1 MPYDKDLP
9 PVGATPVASRAY
21 LERELQK
28 ISLEF
33 GRVNELVDAL
43 ISALR
48 SGGIMTLF
56 LWNDSL
62 VVGDPGSGNVA
73 GNEILLPNVTI
84 FSVSSE
90 TLTAQFPPF
99 GALDAGD
106 LVIVVNETADVQ
118 EIYSLDNQPVFNT
131 TWWQFDVT
139 HVSGQ
144 NNNPVDGN
152 IMSFI
157 WFPVAEIAEATHNPP
172 SPLPEPGLLNP

>member
-9 PVGATPVASRAY
+9 PVGSTPVASRAY

-33 GRVNELVDAL
+33 NRVNELLDAL

-48 SGGIMTLF
+48 SGGIMTLY
-56 LWNDSL
+56 LWFDSL
-62 VVGDPGSGNVA
+62 AVGDPGAGRVA
-73 GNEILLPNVTI
+73 GNNNQLPSVTI
-84 FSVSSE
+84 FSVSAE
-90 TLTAQFPPF
+90 TLTLQFPPF

-106 LVIVVNETADVQ
+106 LVVVVNETADVQ
-118 EIYSLDNQPVFNT
+118 EIYSLDNQPVFND

-144 NNNPVDGN
+144 NNNPQDGN

-157 WFPVAEIAEATHNPP
+157 WFPVAEIAEATQNPP

>member
-1 MPYDKDLP
+1 MPYEKDLP

-28 ISLEF
+28 IQLEF
-33 GRVNELVDAL
+33 TRVNELVDAL
-43 ISALR
+43 IAALR
-48 SGGIMTLF
+48 AGGISTLF
-56 LWNDSL
+56 LWNDTL
-62 VVGDPGSGNVA
+62 VVGDPGAAQVA
-73 GNEILLPNVTI
+73 GNDILLPNVTI
-84 FSVSSE
+84 FSVSTE

-99 GALDAGD
+99 GSLDAGD
-106 LVIVVNETADVQ
+106 LVVVVNETADVQ

-139 HVSGQ
+139 HVQGQ
-144 NNNPVDGN
+144 ANNPIAGA

-172 SPLPEPGLLNP
+172 SPTPQPGLLNP

>member
-1 MPYDKDLP
+1 MAYDKDLP
-9 PVGATPVASRAY
+9 PVGANPVASRAY

-28 ISLEF
+28 VSLEF

-43 ISALR
+43 IAALR
-48 SGGIMTLF
+48 SGGITTLY

-73 GNEILLPNVTI
+73 GNDVLLPGVTI
-84 FSVSSE
+84 FSVSTE

-106 LVIVVNETADVQ
+106 LVVVVNETADVQ

-144 NNNPVDGN
+144 ANNPIAGA

-157 WFPVAEIAEATHNPP
+157 WFPVAEIAESTHNPP
-172 SPLPEPGLLNP
+172 SPVQLPGLLNP